1 MKNTLMQSAVYTF
14 PANTLADQKDTLKG
28 RSGVYGFINVT
39 NGNYYI
45 GSGVYLWFRLL
56 DYQQPWYLKMKMHLP
71 IIRAISKYGLDNFII
86 VILEFTTRE
95 EAVSAGQVYIN
106 KFNPAYNILQTAGNS
121 LGYKH
126 TDKSKAKISST
137 MTGSKWTDE
146 RRTEHSQRQT
156 GSGNTFYG
164 KNHTDEA
171 KALLVLTHLRGQLHQ
186 SLHTWWKL
194 VTLLLVSQLRTH
206 HYVRPEKHWVYHI
219 LTCESLTGEIIRDI
233 TSLSIRVNRH

>member
-95 EAVSAGQVYIN
+95 EAVSAEQVYIN

-126 TDKSKAKISST
+126 TEESKAKISST

-171 KALLVLTHLRGQLHQ
+171 KALLRAHALARTTSPKPTHL
-186 SLHTWWKL
+186 
-194 VTLLLVSQLRTH
+194 V
-206 HYVRPEKHWVYHI
+206 EA
-219 LTCESLTGEIIRDI
+219 RDI
-233 TSLSIRVNRH
+233 VTGITTTYSSLRKAGEALGVSHSHLRKFNGRNYKGHHITIYKS